1 MGLYERW
8 CDATKNKDKRK
19 HYWTYVE
26 KDSGRDEIRDALAET
41 IRSHYDRLERIA
53 EDVERLGYKIAAK
66 ILSEAMPQT
75 PKGRSGD
82 LGEILATELVEE
94 EITRSDIPNDDL
106 ASPSASLRTIFPRG
120 RRDYQRAS
128 NAGKSTGEEAEIEP
142 ARQ

>member
-26 KDSGRDEIRDALAET
+26 KDGGRDEIRDALAET

-53 EDVERLGYKIAAK
+53 EDVERLGYKITAK

-82 LGEILATELVEE
+82 LGEILT
-94 EITRSDIPNDDL
+94 
-106 ASPSASLRTIFPRG
+106 
-120 RRDYQRAS
+120 
-128 NAGKSTGEEAEIEP
+128 
-142 ARQ
+142 